1 MGIESQWVTFRL
13 GEEMF
18 GLEIQSVKEMLRLPK
33 VHVVP
38 DAAPDNLG
46 VILLRS
52 QVIPVF
58 DLRRKFGMDTREQ
71 KINELIELLQ
81 AREQDHVNWLNELHK
96 CIDEQ
101 REFML
106 ALDPHKCKFGL
117 WYDSYTTDDSG
128 FGRLLKHFDEPHQ
141 RIHAVG
147 VRAMELIRDG
157 HPEQAKALAESA
169 RDTVLHHLIQLF
181 AEARAHLKDSARSSL
196 IVVGSSACT
205 LGIAVDEIDAVVR
218 CNDDDIQAPD
228 SIPGSERFGGL
239 IGLLPQKHSDRFIM
253 LLDPAQLYPQLIL
266 QSAGDM
272 AIQPAAAC

>member
-18 GLEIQSVKEMLRLPK
+18 GMEIQSVKEMLRLPK
-33 VHVVP
+33 VHVMP
-38 DAAPDNLG
+38 AAAADNLG
-46 VILLRS
+46 VILLRA

-58 DLRRKFGMDTREQ
+58 DLRRKFGKPARAEFVSD
-71 KINELIELLQ
+71 LIALLQ
-81 AREQDHVNWLNELHK
+81 AREQDHINWLSALDRAITE
-96 CIDEQ
+96 
-101 REFML
+101 RSEFTL

-117 WYDSYTTDDSG
+117 WYDTYTTNDPA
-128 FGRLLKHFDEPHQ
+128 FERLLKRFDEPHK

-147 VRAMELIRDG
+147 VRAIELIAEG
-157 HPEQAKALAESA
+157 HPDQAKALVEST

-181 AEARAHLKDSARSSL
+181 AEAIDHLQDSARSSL

-205 LGIAVDEIDAVVR
+205 LGIAVDEIDAVVH

-228 SIPGSERFGGL
+228 SIPGIEQFGGL
-239 IGLLPQKHSDRFIM
+239 IGLLQQKNSDRFIM

-266 QSAGDM
+266 RSSGSFSM
-272 AIQPAAAC
+272 